1 MNKGKHD
8 DRRIPVYRGG
18 CVERFGKLEEGREGR
33 MVREGAGPDVYSMGI
48 TCLLFMVSMR
58 VSTRKGSEQ
67 CAT

>member
-1 MNKGKHD
+1 MNKGKHG
-8 DRRIPVYRGG
+8 DRRIPVYQG
-18 CVERFGKLEEGREGR
+18 CGERFGKLEEGREGR
-33 MVREGAGPDVYSMGI
+33 MVREGAGPDVYYMRI